1 MTPDRLVAVFIG
13 GFFGGL
19 ARYEI
24 TAAWPSPR
32 GSFPTATLLINL
44 GGAFLLGAIV
54 MLTRNRSVPYLRVA
68 LGTGW
73 CGAFTTFGSVM
84 TATDLL
90 VAHGHQALA
99 IGYLLASLG
108 AGLTAVVLGM
118 LSVSGLE
125 AMDRRLG
132 RRSRNAP

>member
-1 MTPDRLVAVFIG
+1 MTPDRLVAVFAG
-13 GFFGGL
+13 AFFGGL

-32 GSFPTATLLINL
+32 GSFPTATLLINV

-54 MLTRNRSVPYLRVA
+54 MLTRERSIAYLRAA

-90 VAHGHQALA
+90 VAHGHHGLA
-99 IGYLLASLG
+99 IGYLLASLCT
-108 AGLTAVVLGM
+108 GLMAVILGM
-118 LSVSGLE
+118 LSVTGAVALR
-125 AMDRRLG
+125 RRLG
-132 RRSRNAP
+132 RGSRDAP